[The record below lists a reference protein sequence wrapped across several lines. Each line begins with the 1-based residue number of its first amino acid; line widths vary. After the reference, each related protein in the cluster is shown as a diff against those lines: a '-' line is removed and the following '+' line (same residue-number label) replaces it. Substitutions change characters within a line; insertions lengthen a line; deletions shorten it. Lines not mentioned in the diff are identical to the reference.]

1 MTVKNHKPGRALLG
15 TSALLWLASCNLA
28 QAQADSTGIES
39 VIVTAEKRAENI
51 QDVPISM
58 VALSGDAMARAGVS
72 TLDGLQHYA
81 PGLTI
86 SNVGNGFVS
95 YTYLRGSGTNQI
107 DAGSDPSVAYFID
120 EVYIGGTAGLQ
131 FDLLDVDRVEVL
143 KGPQG
148 TLFGRNAS
156 AGAISITTKRP
167 EKDFAVGFDAT
178 IGNYGE
184 YVARG
189 SVTGPISDNLL
200 YRFSAGYKHG
210 DGYTDNLAGGPR
222 PGRVSSFG
230 ARGQLEWVG
239 DRATFLLTFDG
250 LTARDGMTNQ
260 FISSANKFG
269 LLSPAAIAALPP
281 GESFYKHYY
290 NVDGYEDQDL
300 FDVTGRLEWDTAIG
314 ALTSISAFRTNR
326 FSRLQDQDGTIANSY
341 VLGTNERDN
350 TFSQE
355 IRLTSDGK
363 SALHWLGGLYY
374 YHGRITDQFT
384 VGAGPDFPTAIVQN
398 TTALDFSTI
407 TTDSYAAFGQ
417 LAYDITD
424 QISITAGGRYTE
436 DDKSDSRSVKG
447 FLAPVPFVVNP
458 RAKWHAFNPSAT
470 LNYKITPDVLTYFS
484 YRQGF
489 KSGGF
494 QTLLPATALMAST
507 PFAPEKVN
515 SYELGLKSSWFDHH
529 LIVNAALFRS
539 DITNQ
544 QILRIMGPG
553 VQTIDNAGATQTDG
567 LDLSIEARPIS
578 DLHLRADMTFQSA
591 QFQRYQNG
599 AVSYAGKRQ
608 LRSPDFSGSYSADY
622 NFALGGGAN
631 LVARGE
637 YTYTSNSY
645 FDAANTNAPGLFQ
658 PGYGLGNLFLTY
670 LPAAG
675 NWELAAWVKNL
686 GDAHYYRNIAI
697 AGPTGLAVPGDPLTF
712 GVSFH
717 INTEQ

>member
-1 MTVKNHKPGRALLG
+1 MDFRNCLSRRVLFG
-15 TSALLWLASCNLA
+15 TSALIWLASGGLA
-28 QAQADSTGIES
+28 QAQADSAGIET
-39 VIVTAEKRAENI
+39 VVVTAEKRAENI
-51 QDVPISM
+51 QDVPISI

-167 EKDFAVGFDAT
+167 EKVFGANFGAT
-178 IGNYGE
+178 LGDYGN
-184 YVARG
+184 YVARA
-189 SVTGPISDNLL
+189 SVTGPLADNLF

-210 DGYTDNLAGGPR
+210 DGFTENLAGGGR

-230 ARGQLEWVG
+230 GRAQLEWTG
-239 DRATFLLTFDG
+239 NDASFLLTLDG

-260 FISSANKFG
+260 FIASANKAG

-290 NVDGYEDQDL
+290 NLNGFEDQDL
-300 FDVTGRLEWDTAIG
+300 FAVTGRLEWNTPIG

-326 FSRLQDQDGTIANSY
+326 FGRLQDQDGTIADSY

-350 TFSQE
+350 TVSQE
-355 IRLTSDGK
+355 VRLASNGD
-363 SALHWLGGLYY
+363 SRLHWLGGLYY
-374 YHGRITDQFT
+374 YHGRIADRFT
-384 VGAGPDFPTAIVQN
+384 VGAGPAFPVAIVRN
-398 TTALDFSTI
+398 KTALDFSNI

-417 LAYDITD
+417 VSYDISD
-424 QISITAGGRYTE
+424 QISITGGARYTE
-436 DDKSDSRSVKG
+436 DQKSDSRSVKG
-447 FLAPVPFVVNP
+447 FLAAAPFTVNP
-458 RAKWHAFNPSAT
+458 SAKWSAFTPSAT
-470 LNYKITPDVLTYFS
+470 LNYKITPAVLAYFS

-494 QTLLPATALMAST
+494 QTLLPSTAAIANA
-507 PFAPEKVN
+507 PFQPEKVN
-515 SYELGLKSSWFDHH
+515 AFELGVKSSW
-529 LIVNAALFRS
+529 LGNRVIVDAAIFRS

-544 QILRIMGPG
+544 QILRITGPAL
-553 VQTIDNAGATQTDG
+553 QTIDNAGATQTDG
-567 LDLSIEARPIS
+567 LDLSIEARPLPE
-578 DLHLRADMTFQSA
+578 LHLNANMTFQSA
-591 QFQRYQNG
+591 LFQRYQNG
-599 AVSYAGKRQ
+599 AVSYAGNRQ
-608 LRSPDFSGSYSADY
+608 LRSPNFSGAYSVDY
-622 NFALGGGAN
+622 DVNLGDGNALS
-631 LVARGE
+631 LRGE
-637 YTYTSNSY
+637 YNYTSKAY
-645 FDAANTNAPGLFQ
+645 FDAANTRLPGLFQ
-658 PGYGLGNLFLTY
+658 PAYGLGNFFVTY
-670 LPAAG
+670 LPSSG
-675 NWELAAWVKNL
+675 NWDLAIWVKNT
-686 GDAHYYRNIAI
+686 GDTHYYRNIAV
-697 AGPTGLAVPGDPLTF
+697 AGPTGLAVPGDPRTF
-712 GVSFH
+712 GVSFNV
-717 INTEQ
+717 NTGP

>member
-1 MTVKNHKPGRALLG
+1 MTIKKHKPGRALLG
-15 TSALLWLASCNLA
+15 TSALIWFASCTLA
-28 QAQADSTGIES
+28 QAQADSAGIES
-39 VIVTAEKRAENI
+39 VVVTAEKRAENI

-58 VALSGDAMARAGVS
+58 VALSGDAMTRAGVS

-167 EKDFAVGFDAT
+167 EKAFATGFDAT

-189 SVTGPISDNLL
+189 SVTGPISENLL
-200 YRFSAGYKHG
+200 YRFSAGYKRG

-239 DRATFLLTFDG
+239 DRATFLLTLDG

-260 FISSANKFG
+260 FISTANKFG
-269 LLSPAAIAALPP
+269 LLSPAAISALPS
-281 GESFYKHYY
+281 GENFYKHYY
-290 NVDGYEDQDL
+290 NANGYEDQDL
-300 FDVTGRLEWDTAIG
+300 FGVTGRLEWNTPIG

-326 FSRLQDQDGTIANSY
+326 FSRLQDQDGTIAASY
-341 VLGTNERDN
+341 VLGSNERDN

-355 IRLTSDGK
+355 IRLASDGQ
-363 SALHWLGGLYY
+363 SALRWLGGLYY

-417 LAYDITD
+417 ISYDITD

-447 FLAPVPFVVNP
+447 FLASVPFLVNP
-458 RAKWHAFNPSAT
+458 SAKWHAFNPSAT
-470 LNYKITPDVLTYFS
+470 LNYKVAPDVLTYFS

-494 QTLLPATALMAST
+494 QTLLPATPLIAST

-515 SYELGLKSSWFDHH
+515 SYELGLKSTWFDNHMI
-529 LIVNAALFRS
+529 LNAALFRS
-539 DITNQ
+539 DITDQ

-553 VQTIDNAGATQTDG
+553 VQTIDNAGATQADG
-567 LDLSIEARPIS
+567 LDLSVEARPIPE
-578 DLHLRADMTFQSA
+578 LHLRADMTFQHA

-599 AVSYAGKRQ
+599 AISYAGRRQ

-631 LVARGE
+631 FAVRGE

-645 FDAANTNAPGLFQ
+645 FDAANSATPGLFQ

-675 NWELAAWVKNL
+675 NWELAAWVKNV
-686 GDAHYYRNIAI
+686 GDTRYYRNIAV